1 MITEIA
7 ARLPPADAAA
17 ARGRALAVL
26 ALMTGSL
33 QLARAVTDPRL
44 SQDILDEG
52 IANALTL
59 AGVDT
64 TTRPTFRP

>member
-1 MITEIA
+1 
-7 ARLPPADAAA
+7 
-17 ARGRALAVL
+17 
-26 ALMTGSL
+26 MTGSL

-44 SQDILDEG
+44 SQDILDQG